1 MKKENENGGTGGTG
15 GTWAQSPLYIRLSEL
30 HHGMHFENK
39 KCNQPL
45 IAVSALKGLKMK
57 NIFFLF
63 LSELYI
69 EGRFYA

>member
-39 KCNQPL
+39 KCNLSL
-45 IAVSALKGLKMK
+45 IGVSAL
-57 NIFFLF
+57 
-63 LSELYI
+63 
-69 EGRFYA
+69 